1 MAAANGNDYNLI
13 WTLEK
18 TKELFDKILNYILD
32 NKKCRSVSEAAL
44 EIGEYEDLVLYLEK
58 KYPEQD
64 FRTLKKAREI
74 VKNRLVNQG
83 LDGEANTAM
92 AIFILKN
99 NHGFRDKIETEN
111 INHNTNQVD
120 IENIKEVNTRIDD
133 LLNKMNGS
141 K

>member
-18 TKELFDKILNYILD
+18 TNKLFDDILNYILD

-44 EIGEYEDLVLYLEK
+44 EVGEYEDLVLYLEK

-92 AIFILKN
+92 AIFVLKN

-111 INHNTNQVD
+111 TNKNENYNHEVPVIKFVD
-120 IENIKEVNTRIDD
+120 TELDNEQ
-133 LLNKMNGS
+133 
-141 K
+141 